1 MINTPYKYKNRN
13 AKDRNILVGLAELS
27 MPERYKRLQK
37 LESEI
42 QKMEKS
48 LANKRSGSQT
58 EKQRRA
64 VLVDEDG
71 LIELKCRLALE
82 RSEYLTRKEITPDF
96 EEPAGAKGRTCVAVR
111 PTLRIRPLAALVL
124 DCVNRPAHT
133 LNIDGAIAPSRR
145 MYARH
150 RQTDTN

>member
-1 MINTPYKYKNRN
+1 LFIRSGNTGNTVFKGDSAYDDTKRSYWFSENFARIASMTNTPYRYKNRA
-13 AKDRNILVGLAELS
+13 AKDRKILVGLAELS
-27 MPERYKRLQK
+27 MPERYKRLQR
-37 LESEI
+37 LEFEI

-64 VLVDEDG
+64 VLADGDG

-96 EEPAGAKGRTCVAVR
+96 EEPAGAKRF
-111 PTLRIRPLAALVL
+111 
-124 DCVNRPAHT
+124 
-133 LNIDGAIAPSRR
+133 
-145 MYARH
+145 
-150 RQTDTN
+150 

>member
-1 MINTPYKYKNRN
+1 MTNTSYKYKNRA
-13 AKDRNILVGLAELS
+13 AKDRKILVGLAELS

-37 LESEI
+37 LEFEI

-48 LANKRSGSQT
+48 LANKRNDCQT

-64 VLVDEDG
+64 VLAEEDG

-96 EEPAGAKGRTCVAVR
+96 EKPAGAKG
-111 PTLRIRPLAALVL
+111 
-124 DCVNRPAHT
+124 
-133 LNIDGAIAPSRR
+133 S
-145 MYARH
+145 
-150 RQTDTN
+150 